1 MGGAVVGVL
10 IPERGIIL
18 IKIQVIHG
26 PNLNML
32 GHRERKIYGNVT
44 LLEID
49 ALIHAEA
56 ERLGVQV
63 RIDQSNSE
71 ADIIELIHNA
81 AVKTDCLII
90 NAGAYAHYSYAIRDA
105 IAAADLPTIE
115 VHLTNVYAREE
126 FRHTS
131 VIAPVAIGQICGFGY
146 NGYLLAITEAVRLAG
161 NRPLMD
167 GPQLAIR
174 S

>member
-1 MGGAVVGVL
+1 
-10 IPERGIIL
+10 
-18 IKIQVIHG
+18 
-26 PNLNML
+26 ML
-32 GHRERKIYGNVT
+32 GHRERKIYGNVS

-56 ERLGVQV
+56 ERMGVQV

-71 ADIIELIHNA
+71 AEIIELIHNA
-81 AVKTDCLII
+81 AVKADCLII
-90 NAGAYAHYSYAIRDA
+90 NAGAYSHYSYAIRDA
-105 IAAADLPTIE
+105 ISAADLPTIE
-115 VHLTNVYAREE
+115 VHLTNVYARED

-131 VIAPVAIGQICGFGY
+131 VIAPVAIGQICGFGC
-146 NGYLLAITEAVRLAG
+146 NGYLLALIEAVRLAG

-167 GPQLAIR
+167 GAQLPIR